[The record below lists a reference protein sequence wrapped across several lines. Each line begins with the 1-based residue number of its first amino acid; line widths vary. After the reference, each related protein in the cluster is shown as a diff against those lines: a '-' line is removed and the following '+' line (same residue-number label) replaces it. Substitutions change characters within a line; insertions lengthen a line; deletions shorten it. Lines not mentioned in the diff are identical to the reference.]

1 MATIV
6 EYNSGKKP
14 LNAYPKRIISPF
26 RPGNCCS
33 GHMVQVGNVHEDERG
48 SCFCYRRCQVCGFT
62 LRHFLPVV
70 APEQH
75 PQIQRQGSAH
85 PQVQEVA

>member
-6 EYNSGKKP
+6 EYDSRKEP

-33 GHMVQVGNVHEDERG
+33 DHMVQVGNVHEDERG
-48 SCFCYRRCQVCGFT
+48 SPFCYRRCQVCGFT

-70 APEQH
+70 PPEQ
-75 PQIQRQGSAH
+75 PPRIRSQGRLL
-85 PQVQEVA
+85 PRVGEVA